1 MLQLTTLRK
10 QEASEQT
17 SLTIQASG
25 VQQGKTL
32 LLQEQHR
39 GPSKIFLNLGFPS
52 ETLLLIVYNEN
63 LCKKDYYGVFILFL
77 KKR

>member
-52 ETLLLIVYNEN
+52 ETLLLIAYNKSR
-63 LCKKDYYGVFILFL
+63 LQKRLLWVFLLF
-77 KKR
+77 